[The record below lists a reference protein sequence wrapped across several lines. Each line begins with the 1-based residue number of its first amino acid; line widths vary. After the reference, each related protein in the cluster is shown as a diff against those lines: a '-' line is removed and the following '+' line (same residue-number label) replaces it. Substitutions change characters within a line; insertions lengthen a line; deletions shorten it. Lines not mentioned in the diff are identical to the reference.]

1 MIRSVHP
8 ALLAAAAAPCLVG
21 ILAAATSSKA
31 PIGSL
36 LGSPAGQMSSLI
48 STSIQDGATSQ
59 ASKQEV
65 TEILDERLGAIQT
78 MTAAELW
85 TEASRVAG
93 LVGDEFGA
101 TFDAV
106 VDEKLAQESLKA
118 REILF
123 LATVRLTGENVDHAK
138 IASRVADV
146 LGDSDTDLV
155 SAATELLGGMGR
167 EISDRD
173 TREDVA
179 KPLLN
184 IAGDGSA
191 DSALRVAAAVAAN
204 KLGTG
209 AQISA
214 ARRVLSSFLSSSDPN
229 LRAIGALGFAEVGS
243 MEDVDG
249 VEDELDRLSELPG
262 QNGRLARAYIEQLRG
277 TRYFESSYRQLRE
290 DSAGSRR
297 PGASMPQDLERVE
310 TMIGV
315 IQNYHLDGNQAT
327 RESLLEA
334 ALQGMLGSLD
344 RHSSFFTSKAYEKF
358 EQNLEG
364 EYGGI
369 GAYVQNDPD
378 DGIFTI
384 TRPIYSGPAYTA
396 GLATD
401 DKIVRID
408 DWPTVGE
415 ETNEVIKRLKG
426 KPGTNVKLYIWRRD
440 MDPTLVDRPTE
451 DMIVEIKRAQIS
463 IPSVH
468 KELLPGDI
476 GLVELQSFT
485 RDAAVNIHR
494 ALEELAEQSSMGKL
508 NGVILD
514 LRNNT
519 GGLLDE
525 AAKVSDLFLPKGKIV
540 VRTESRV
547 QESKVF
553 TTELPDIVPADIPV
567 AVLINRFSAS
577 ASEIVSGA
585 LQDHGRA
592 TLIGQRS
599 FGKGSVQNLLRMP
612 NEQDDLY
619 VDENKNRRRDNWEN
633 ITKDWDGDGEF
644 DFAPRIK
651 LTIER
656 YRLPLGRS
664 IHRELDEEGNIKS
677 LGGLSP
683 DIDVQGKRRET
694 WRLRE
699 MRRIQDTRVLRKW
712 VSERFE
718 ANEELFKSLAFCDY
732 DKPESYPDFDELY
745 TSVDT
750 TLTRDDLRFLLRIEV
765 RRRVQDTRGNAFPLG
780 DFTED
785 IQLQA
790 AIEDVLKKK
799 GLSKDDIP
807 EYAGTFDDVEPMDEA
822 VAQSAP
828 PTLRSG
834 SAPKGEEFERALA
847 LIAKAEAGGM
857 SKQAADELRAILG
870 GR

>member
-21 ILAAATSSKA
+21 ILAASSASLVPLEVRATASPVTPA
-31 PIGSL
+31 VQDGEGSL
-36 LGSPAGQMSSLI
+36 
-48 STSIQDGATSQ
+48 

-65 TEILDERLGAIQT
+65 TEILDERLGAIQR
-78 MTAAELW
+78 MNAAELW

-106 VDEKLAQESLKA
+106 VDEKLGQDSLKS

-138 IASRVADV
+138 IATRVADV
-146 LGDSDTDLV
+146 LGDNDRDLV
-155 SAATELLGGMGR
+155 GAATELLGGMAR

-173 TREDVA
+173 TRKDVA
-179 KPLLN
+179 RSLLSS
-184 IAGDGSA
+184 ADDGSA
-191 DSALRVAAAVAAN
+191 DSSLRVAAAVAVN

-214 ARRVLSSFLSSSDPN
+214 ARRVLRSFLSSSDPN
-229 LRAIGALGFAEVGS
+229 LRAIGALGFAEIGS
-243 MEDVDG
+243 IEDVDG

-262 QNGRLARAYIEQLRG
+262 QNGRLARAYLEQLRG
-277 TRYFESSYRQLRE
+277 TRFFESSLRQLRE
-290 DSAGSRR
+290 DDAGSRR

-327 RESLLEA
+327 RETLLEA
-334 ALQGMLGSLD
+334 ALQGMLSSLD
-344 RHSSFFTSKAYEKF
+344 RHSSFFTSKEYEKF

-384 TRPIYSGPAYTA
+384 TRPIYSGPAYDA
-396 GLATD
+396 GLSTD

-408 DWPTVGE
+408 DWPTIGE

-485 RDAAVNIHR
+485 RGAAVDINS
-494 ALEELAEQSSMGKL
+494 ALTDLTEESASGKL

-525 AAKVSDLFLPKGKIV
+525 AAKVSDLFLPKDQIV
-540 VRTESRV
+540 VRTESRIA
-547 QESKVF
+547 ESKVF
-553 TTELPDIVPADIPV
+553 KTKLPDVVPADIPV

-585 LQDHGRA
+585 LQDYGRA

-619 VDENKNRRRDNWEN
+619 VDENRNRRRDNWEN

-683 DIDVQGKRRET
+683 DIEIEAKRREL

-699 MRRIQDTRVLRKW
+699 MRRIQDTRELRKW
-712 VSERFE
+712 VAERFD
-718 ANEELFKSLAFCDY
+718 ANEELFKSLAFCDF
-732 DKPESYPDFDELY
+732 DKPESYPGFDELY
-745 TSVDT
+745 KSVNT

-790 AIEDVLKKK
+790 AIEDILKKK
-799 GLSKDDIP
+799 GMSIDDIP
-807 EYAGTFDDVEPMDEA
+807 EYIGTFDDVEAMTDA
-822 VAQSAP
+822 VAEAAP

-834 SAPKGEEFERALA
+834 SAPSGGDLDRALA
-847 LIAKAEAGGM
+847 LIAQAEASGM

-870 GR
+870 GQ

>member
-1 MIRSVHP
+1 MEAVP
-8 ALLAAAAAPCLVG
+8 TATLL
-21 ILAAATSSKA
+21 
-31 PIGSL
+31 
-36 LGSPAGQMSSLI
+36 
-48 STSIQDGATSQ
+48 QDGENSQ

-65 TEILDERLGAIQT
+65 SEILDERLGAIRT
-78 MTAAELW
+78 MNAAELW

-106 VDEKLAQESLKA
+106 VDEKLRQKALKS

-123 LATVRLTGENVDHAK
+123 LATVRLTGDNVDHAE
-138 IASRVADV
+138 IATRVADV
-146 LGDSDTDLV
+146 LKDGDADLV
-155 SAATELLGGMGR
+155 GAATELLGGMAR
-167 EISDRD
+167 EINDRD
-173 TREDVA
+173 TRKDVA
-179 KPLLN
+179 TALLKSADN
-184 IAGDGSA
+184 GSA
-191 DSALRVAAAVAAN
+191 DSSLRVAAAVAVN

-214 ARRVLSSFLSSSDPN
+214 ARRVLRSFLSSSDPN
-229 LRAIGALGFAEVGS
+229 LRAIGALGFAEIGS
-243 MEDVDG
+243 IEDVDG

-262 QNGRLARAYIEQLRG
+262 QNGRLARAYLEQLRG
-277 TRYFESSYRQLRE
+277 TRFFESSLRQLRKDE
-290 DSAGSRR
+290 AGSRR
-297 PGASMPQDLERVE
+297 PGASIPQDLERVE

-315 IQNYHLDGNQAT
+315 IQDYHLDGNQAT

-334 ALQGMLGSLD
+334 ALQGMLSSLD
-344 RHSSFFTSKAYEKF
+344 RHSSFFTPEAYEKF

-384 TRPIYSGPAYTA
+384 TRPIYSGPAYNA

-408 DWPTVGE
+408 DWPTIGE

-451 DMIVEIKRAQIS
+451 DMIVEIERAQIS

-485 RDAAVNIHR
+485 RGAALDIHS
-494 ALEELAEQSSMGKL
+494 ALSELNEMAESGKL

-525 AAKVSDLFLPKGKIV
+525 AAKVSDLFLPKDQVV
-540 VRTESRV
+540 VRTESRIA
-547 QESKVF
+547 ESKVF
-553 TTELPDIVPADIPV
+553 KTQAADIVPADVPV

-585 LQDHGRA
+585 LQDYGRA

-612 NEQDDLY
+612 GEQDDLY
-619 VDENKNRRRDNWEN
+619 VDENRNRRRDNWEN

-683 DIDVQGKRRET
+683 DIEIEAKRRET

-699 MRRIQDTRVLRKW
+699 MRRIQDTRELRKW
-712 VSERFE
+712 VSERFDD
-718 ANEELFKSLAFCDY
+718 NVELFKSLAFCDY
-732 DKPESYPDFDELY
+732 DDPDAYPGFDDLY
-745 TSVDT
+745 TSLDT

-780 DFTED
+780 DFSED

-790 AIEDVLKKK
+790 AIEDILKKK
-799 GLSKDDIP
+799 GMSAEDIK
-807 EYAGTFDDVEPMDEA
+807 EYAGTFDEVEPLADAAREA
-822 VAQSAP
+822 AP

-834 SAPKGEEFERALA
+834 AAPSGGELDRALA
-847 LIAKAEAGGM
+847 LIAQAEASGM
-857 SKQAADELRAILG
+857 SKQAADELRAILSG
-870 GR
+870 Q

>member
-8 ALLAAAAAPCLVG
+8 ALLATAAAPCLVG
-21 ILAAATSSKA
+21 ILAALPLA
-31 PIGSL
+31 
-36 LGSPAGQMSSLI
+36 SPAGAPPTTPRAI
-48 STSIQDGATSQ
+48 AQDGASAL

-65 TEILDERLGAIQT
+65 TEILDERLGAIKT
-78 MTAAELW
+78 MSASELW
-85 TEASRVAG
+85 REASRVAG
-93 LVGDEFGA
+93 LIGDEFGA
-101 TFDAV
+101 TFDAA
-106 VDEKLAQESLKA
+106 VDEKLGLDTLSS

-123 LATVRLTGENVDHAK
+123 LATTRLTGDNVDHAK
-138 IASRVADV
+138 IAMRVADV
-146 LGDSDTDLV
+146 LKDSDSDLV
-155 SAATELLGGMGR
+155 EAATELLGGMGP

-173 TREDVA
+173 TSRAVA
-179 KPLLN
+179 TALLTR
-184 IAGDGSA
+184 A
-191 DSALRVAAAVAAN
+191 DNSSSHPELRVATAVAAS
-204 KLGTG
+204 KLGSG
-209 AQISA
+209 AQMTA
-214 ARRVLSSFLSSSDPN
+214 ARRSLSSFLSSSDPN
-229 LRAIGALGFAEVGS
+229 LRAIGALAFAELGTI
-243 MEDVDG
+243 ETVDG
-249 VEDELDRLSELPG
+249 VEDELNRLSELPG
-262 QNGRLARAYIEQLRG
+262 QNGRLARVYLEKLRD
-277 TRYFESSYRQLRE
+277 TRHYESNLRQLRR
-290 DSAGSRR
+290 DDAKSRR
-297 PGASMPQDLERVE
+297 PGARMPQDLERVE

-315 IQNYHLDGNQAT
+315 IQEAHLDGNLAT
-327 RESLLEA
+327 REGLLEA
-334 ALQGMLGSLD
+334 ALQGMLSSLD
-344 RHSSFFTSKAYEKF
+344 RHSSFFNSEEYKKF
-358 EQNLEG
+358 EESLEG

-396 GLATD
+396 GLSTD

-408 DWPTVGE
+408 EWPTIGE

-426 KPGTNVKLYIWRRD
+426 KPGTIVKLYIWRRD

-451 DMIVEIKRAQIS
+451 DMVVEIERAQIS

-476 GLVELQSFT
+476 ALVELQSFT
-485 RDAAVNIHR
+485 RGAAVEIDSALR
-494 ALEELAEQSSMGKL
+494 ALTAESKNGKL

-525 AAKVSDLFLPKGKIV
+525 AAKVSDLFLPRGKVV

-553 TTELPDIVPADIPV
+553 TTQLPPVVPEDTPV
-567 AVLINRFSAS
+567 ALLINRFSAS

-585 LQDHGRA
+585 LQDYGRA

-612 NEQDDLY
+612 NEQDDQY
-619 VDENKNRRRDNWEN
+619 VDENRNRRRDNWEN

-664 IHRELDEEGNIKS
+664 IHRELDAEGNIKS

-683 DIDVQGKRRET
+683 DMEVKAKRRET

-712 VSERFE
+712 VTERF
-718 ANEELFKSLAFCDY
+718 AGNEELFKSLAFCDF
-732 DKPESYPDFDELY
+732 DNPEAYPDFEELY
-745 TSVDT
+745 KSVDT
-750 TLTRDDLRFLLRIEV
+750 TLNRDDLRFLLRIEV

-790 AIEDVLKKK
+790 AIEDVMKK
-799 GLSKDDIP
+799 LAQSPEDIP
-807 EYAGTFDDVEPMDEA
+807 EYAATFDEREPLDDAVVEA
-822 VAQSAP
+822 AP
-828 PTLRSG
+828 PTRSSG
-834 SAPKGEEFERALA
+834 SAPSSEELERALA
-847 LIAKAEAGGM
+847 LIAQAEAGGM
-857 SKQAADELRAILG
+857 SKQAADELREILKG
-870 GR
+870 Q